1 RRSGRAA
8 PAPTAGAAAATALR
22 ARIQDADRC
31 PLADVDACRAVVQ
44 RRDDGRGADVRHG
57 QRGKRLDEV
66 DERVPAEGEGRQEL
80 ELRLRDTRLGVRE
93 RGEGRAAET

>member
-1 RRSGRAA
+1 
-8 PAPTAGAAAATALR
+8 
-22 ARIQDADRC
+22 
-31 PLADVDACRAVVQ
+31 
-44 RRDDGRGADVRHG
+44 DGRGADVRHG

-93 RGEGRAAET
+93 RGEGRAAETDHVLVRLLVRRNDAVPVGVDPARDEPVDLVPARVLDVVDDAEL